1 MLNPLF
7 LLSALASAPLKS
19 TWRKER
25 YEELDKNICNTMF
38 QNNDVTMTMK
48 GRNDEYIS
56 VLEAELV

>member
-1 MLNPLF
+1 MLKPLF

-25 YEELDKNICNTMF
+25 YEELDKNICNMF